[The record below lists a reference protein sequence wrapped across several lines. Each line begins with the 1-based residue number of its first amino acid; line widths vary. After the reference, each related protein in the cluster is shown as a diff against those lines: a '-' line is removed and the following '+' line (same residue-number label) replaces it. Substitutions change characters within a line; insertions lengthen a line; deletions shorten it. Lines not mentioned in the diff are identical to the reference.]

1 MLMWRKSVTY
11 RICVCIFFGILKF
24 NLCQSTAVPV
34 PLSILITVLMHI
46 YSIIG
51 DNIQITVWFM
61 PISGTPLSKS
71 ELSPSPQLAFSV
83 SVCELYSASP
93 ESLLNAVMHGA
104 PDASLS
110 QWENEKMA
118 DWGMR
123 GARGLCPW
131 VMGAW
136 GSHGMIDIQRVRLAQ
151 TS

>member
-11 RICVCIFFGILKF
+11 RVCVCIFFGILKF

-34 PLSILITVLMHI
+34 PPLSILITVLMHI

-71 ELSPSPQLAFSV
+71 ELSPAPQLAFSV
-83 SVCELYSASP
+83 SVCEFCSASP

-104 PDASLS
+104 PDVSLS
-110 QWENEKMA
+110 QWENGRLRDEGGKGTLSLSNGSLGQPHH
-118 DWGMR
+118 DWHPKGEA
-123 GARGLCPW
+123 GAN
-131 VMGAW
+131 
-136 GSHGMIDIQRVRLAQ
+136 
-151 TS
+151 